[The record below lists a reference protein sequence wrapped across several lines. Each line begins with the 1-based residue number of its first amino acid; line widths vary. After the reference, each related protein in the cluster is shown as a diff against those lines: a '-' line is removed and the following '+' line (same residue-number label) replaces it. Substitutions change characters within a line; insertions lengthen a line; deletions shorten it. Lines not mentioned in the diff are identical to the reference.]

1 MEIKCDCTVSLAIVF
16 VPNASARQNV
26 VVVATE
32 NVGINVSVQFDSPR
46 VSARRGQYVKVPIAI
61 GMFIPMAPPVSPLES
76 EDSDNY
82 CSCSVAL
89 PV

>member
-1 MEIKCDCTVSLAIVF
+1 MRLHCEFGDCLCPKCIGSPKC
-16 VPNASARQNV
+16 RRCGHG
-26 VVVATE
+26 E
-32 NVGINVSVQFDSPR
+32 CWHKRSVQFDSPR
-46 VSARRGQYVKVPIAI
+46 MSARRGQYVKVPIVI

-82 CSCSVAL
+82 CPCSVAL